1 MEAEFISLMHAG
13 KEALWLRNLLSEFLP
28 DEIPAKLS
36 TQLYCD
42 NQGAITLTKDNKF
55 HQWMKHIDIKF
66 HNVRDMV
73 EEKSI
78 VIIRIPSEENVADAL
93 TKALGL
99 PKFSPLVDKMGFT
112 DEA

>member
-1 MEAEFISLMHAG
+1 MFPAGQPEFEASIDKTESG
-13 KEALWLRNLLSEFLP
+13 
-28 DEIPAKLS
+28 
-36 TQLYCD
+36 T
-42 NQGAITLTKDNKF
+42 TLTSGSIGVTVTAEPHTF
-55 HQWMKHIDIKF
+55 DIKF